1 MTTSCSE
8 QVKSNPPLPSVYRAR
23 PQGPPGLPRQPVNNG
38 AVGQPRPGGQLQQIR
53 FDNRSPVG
61 QTNPAQFVQVRPYGS
76 PRSPGGSF
84 PQKPPQQGQHPP
96 IVLNPR
102 FPPSPVQRSQLG
114 PRPPHPGNYQAQRFQ
129 GNVQRP
135 QHPRPEHLNGP
146 HQSRPQHPNGPQQS
160 RPEHPNGPYQQRPEH
175 PNAPQQG
182 RNPDILAR
190 SQEIAQKPL
199 QRNESLL
206 NISRQNLAIKRE
218 DKKPSLPRI
227 IVDKMADVDNSK
239 KLQQFEKPVSK
250 EKAEFRE
257 SAENDDDDDVVMDR
271 KSPRANGDVSSQE
284 VLIESSVPK
293 SDVQSAKRP
302 EIATING
309 KVDNKLN
316 ATAEGVGQQIKEVAV
331 NLDKTPV
338 KDSNTMESDSRLSTK
353 PGEEA
358 RTKLLDKQEVD
369 KAGNQLDEPE
379 KKLVEDQT
387 QKEDTN
393 KGNVTTAGIESKVEK
408 SDDINVSVAPE
419 QSPKKSEEA
428 KSGQNEQNLNPSST
442 TSEKFRATT
451 PMKSDEDNN
460 QQMQILS
467 KSTDKSPA
475 KTSHDQSQQNLKPS
489 ASPNKSRSSTPLE
502 ASESQKELER
512 DETSKPLEQLQED
525 IPMDTKKKQSD
536 QELKNPPA
544 ASQVNS
550 LATIPGEIKQKEM
563 EQAAEQ
569 HDIVSASET
578 KSDVDLLKETGEVK
592 SKQESHL
599 RAPMKA
605 DRIKDEPEPTETS
618 KAEKSGE
625 EEKLADL
632 SHSPKEKELRDPSSK
647 SPAKST
653 NATEESSTEDV
664 LEDSKSDNLRDSSE
678 THAKRVAV
686 SPPASEK
693 EASETQEF
701 PVPSKDGEKI
711 GESVLSL
718 LKSPEEGVKG
728 FDNGEQRSLS
738 IKSSPSHSPRSP
750 VSPKSP
756 KSPKSLKS
764 PVENEELEEKEKT
777 EQKKADDET
786 TPDTKSLPK
795 SVKSPKVQRAPTP
808 AKRKEKKSSTT
819 PEVENGSVTNE
830 SAQSSTEPTTNGVGD
845 SPTKKSPSKSKD
857 ADKGPT
863 AGSPV
868 KSPSKSVKSLPRTPE
883 TPSSTAGQEKKKLPM
898 NKIQVGSA
906 PSPNLKTVRSKI
918 GSLENAS
925 YKPGGGKVKIE
936 NRKLDFSKAQPKI
949 AAKNEKY
956 TPSGGD
962 KKIAQMKL
970 QWNAKPKVGSLENA
984 TYKPGGGDKKIETV
998 KLDFKDKAKP
1008 KVGSKDNAKHIPG
1021 GGSVKSSA
1029 TPPKTPQDSNNDI
1042 QTQKID
1048 IKAESKVGSLDN
1060 VKHKP
1065 GGGDKKIFNDRDYL
1079 RQSGTNPESL
1089 CGSGSQDNMVE
1100 EINLSTEQAK
1110 DDSPQPPP
1118 STPTKAQKLASPSS
1132 MVTPQ
1137 AVRNSL
1143 AKSPETVQPRKGS
1156 SALETI
1162 EVEDGNK
1169 ENSSSEDKNVIK
1181 SRTARS
1187 PVNLD
1192 SLDSPQLK
1200 SPENRTAKLPIS
1212 PRTLNRSELK
1222 ISEEKTVK
1230 SSVSSRPS
1238 NSRSKSSEE
1247 NIAKSPNYPRPPS
1260 SSSLKSSE
1268 DRAVKSPTSPRP
1280 PSSSSLKSPED
1291 RAMKSPTSP
1300 RPSSSSLKSA
1310 EDRAMKSVTSPRPP
1324 SSSSLKSPEDRAMES
1339 IISPRPSSGTS
1350 VKGLED
1356 KAMKS
1361 PNSPRPPNSLRLKSP
1376 DKSSSHMSRKVSPKE
1391 LRLPKLAPS
1400 PTPQET
1406 AIVSEINTKISLPKL
1421 TERVIH

>member
-1 MTTSCSE
+1 MDSQQTAGTASE
-8 QVKSNPPLPSVYRAR
+8 SPSDRELNAVKSNPPLPSVYRAR

-38 AVGQPRPGGQLQQIR
+38 AVGQPRPSGQLQQIR

-102 FPPSPVQRSQLG
+102 FPPSSVQRSQLG

-135 QHPRPEHLNGP
+135 QHPRAEHLNGP
-146 HQSRPQHPNGPQQS
+146 HLSRPQHPNGPQQS

-206 NISRQNLAIKRE
+206 NISRQNLVIKRE

-239 KLQQFEKPVSK
+239 KLQQFEKPVPK
-250 EKAEFRE
+250 EKTEFRE
-257 SAENDDDDDVVMDR
+257 NAENDDDDDVVVDG
-271 KSPRANGDVSSQE
+271 KSPRANGNVTGQE
-284 VLIESSVPK
+284 VLIESNVPK
-293 SDVQSAKRP
+293 SDVQSVKRP

-309 KVDNKLN
+309 KVDNKFN

-331 NLDKTPV
+331 NLDKIPV
-338 KDSNTMESDSRLSTK
+338 KDSNTMESDNRLSTK

-358 RTKLLDKQEVD
+358 QTKSLDKQEVD
-369 KAGNQLDEPE
+369 KVGNQLDEPE

-387 QKEDTN
+387 QKENTN
-393 KGNVTTAGIESKVEK
+393 KGNVTKPGIESKIEK
-408 SDDINVSVAPE
+408 SDNIDVSLAPE
-419 QSPKKSEEA
+419 QSPKQSEEA
-428 KSGQNEQNLNPSST
+428 KSGQNEQDLNLSST
-442 TSEKFRATT
+442 TSEKLRATAPT
-451 PMKSDEDNN
+451 KSDEDNN

-475 KTSHDQSQQNLKPS
+475 KTSHDQNQQNLKPS
-489 ASPNKSRSSTPLE
+489 ASPSKSRSSTPLE
-502 ASESQKELER
+502 ASESQKELEH
-512 DETSKPLEQLQED
+512 DETSKSLEQLHED
-525 IPMDTKKKQSD
+525 IPTDTKQKQSD
-536 QELKNPPA
+536 QELKNPPPM
-544 ASQVNS
+544 SQVNS
-550 LATIPGEIKQKEM
+550 RATIPAEINQNEKEM
-563 EQAAEQ
+563 EQTGEQ
-569 HDIVSASET
+569 HDTVSASET

-599 RAPMKA
+599 RAPTKA
-605 DRIKDEPEPTETS
+605 DQIKDEPEPTEVS
-618 KAEKSGE
+618 KPEKSAE

-653 NATEESSTEDV
+653 NVTEESSTEDV
-664 LEDSKSDNLRDSSE
+664 LKDSKPDNLRDSSE
-678 THAKRVAV
+678 TNAKRVAV
-686 SPPASEK
+686 SPAASEK

-701 PVPSKDGEKI
+701 SVPSEDGEKI
-711 GESVLSL
+711 AEPALSL

-738 IKSSPSHSPRSP
+738 IKSSPSQSPHSP

-756 KSPKSLKS
+756 KSPRSPKCPKSLKS
-764 PVENEELEEKEKT
+764 PIENEELEEKEKT

-786 TPDTKSLPK
+786 TPDSKSLPK

-1089 CGSGSQDNMVE
+1089 CGSGSQ
-1100 EINLSTEQAK
+1100 
-1110 DDSPQPPP
+1110 
-1118 STPTKAQKLASPSS
+1118 
-1132 MVTPQ
+1132 
-1137 AVRNSL
+1137 
-1143 AKSPETVQPRKGS
+1143 
-1156 SALETI
+1156 
-1162 EVEDGNK
+1162 
-1169 ENSSSEDKNVIK
+1169 
-1181 SRTARS
+1181 S
-1187 PVNLD
+1187 PV
-1192 SLDSPQLK
+1192 P
-1200 SPENRTAKLPIS
+1200 PG
-1212 PRTLNRSELK
+1212 
-1222 ISEEKTVK
+1222 TVAAGK
-1230 SSVSSRPS
+1230 
-1238 NSRSKSSEE
+1238 NG
-1247 NIAKSPNYPRPPS
+1247 
-1260 SSSLKSSE
+1260 L
-1268 DRAVKSPTSPRP
+1268 PTSDEN
-1280 PSSSSLKSPED
+1280 L
-1291 RAMKSPTSP
+1291 
-1300 RPSSSSLKSA
+1300 
-1310 EDRAMKSVTSPRPP
+1310 
-1324 SSSSLKSPEDRAMES
+1324 
-1339 IISPRPSSGTS
+1339 
-1350 VKGLED
+1350 
-1356 KAMKS
+1356 
-1361 PNSPRPPNSLRLKSP
+1361 N
-1376 DKSSSHMSRKVSPKE
+1376 
-1391 LRLPKLAPS
+1391 
-1400 PTPQET
+1400 QEC
-1406 AIVSEINTKISLPKL
+1406 
-1421 TERVIH
+1421 

>member
-1 MTTSCSE
+1 MDSQQTAGTASE
-8 QVKSNPPLPSVYRAR
+8 SPSDRELNAVKSNPPLPSVYRAR

-1021 GGSVKSSA
+1021 GGSVK
-1029 TPPKTPQDSNNDI
+1029 I

>member
-1 MTTSCSE
+1 MDSQQTAGTASE
-8 QVKSNPPLPSVYRAR
+8 SPSDRELNAVKSNPPLPSVYRAR

-868 KSPSKSVKSLPRTPE
+868 KSP
-883 TPSSTAGQEKKKLPM
+883 KLPM